1 MPNRR
6 FARLGPSRAP
16 TFHRLSTST
25 ASLHVAPTA
34 DPRRSSILGKSS
46 LLRHGTM
53 SALGQKPTC
62 APQNVMSA
70 SPPKADMCAATRD
83 VRFGP
88 KADIGEQAPKLVFR
102 GPCCKPFNASA
113 MALSR
118 LGWRSVAACMGRCH
132 RAPSPRASEGGRSR
146 QSPLECCHHWA
157 LSSAY
162 LSRSLGGSY
171 MGTRSAQGT
180 FVANLPL

>member
-1 MPNRR
+1 
-6 FARLGPSRAP
+6 
-16 TFHRLSTST
+16 
-25 ASLHVAPTA
+25 
-34 DPRRSSILGKSS
+34 
-46 LLRHGTM
+46 M
-53 SALGQKPTC
+53 SAL
-62 APQNVMSA
+62 
-70 SPPKADMCAATRD
+70 PPKADVCGATRD
-83 VRFGP
+83 VRYGP
-88 KADIGEQAPKLVFR
+88 KADIGEQAPKLVFH

-118 LGWRSVAACMGRCH
+118 LGWRSVAASMGRCH

-157 LSSAY
+157 LSSGY